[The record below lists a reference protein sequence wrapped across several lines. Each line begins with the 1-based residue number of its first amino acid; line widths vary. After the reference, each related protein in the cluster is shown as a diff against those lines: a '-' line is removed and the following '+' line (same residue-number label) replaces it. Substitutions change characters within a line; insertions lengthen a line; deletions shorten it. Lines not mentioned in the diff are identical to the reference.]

1 MAVKPKPK
9 PPIKESPVLFGRRKR
24 AMSMAEYTRYWDSMK
39 QAAEATGKGYK
50 SRDPRIK
57 GNTVNVATGGK
68 VTSRTKLELYDLP
81 KKKSEGLSKPKG
93 TLPKK
98 KEQGYSGLYQGTS
111 PTNYSKPKGKR
122 P

>member
-1 MAVKPKPK
+1 MAVKPKP
-9 PPIKESPVLFGRRKR
+9 PINESPVLFGRRKR
-24 AMSMAEYTRYWDSMK
+24 PMSMAEYTRYWDSMK
-39 QAAEATGKGYK
+39 QAAEATGKGYQ

-81 KKKSEGLSKPKG
+81 KKKSEGGTYQPKG
-93 TLPKK
+93 VLPSGKK
-98 KEQGYSGLYQGTS
+98 DKR
-111 PTNYSKPKGKR
+111 TNYEGYNKGNPSPSSYGKR